1 MKTQDKEFQGRS
13 LDEAIG
19 AACAHFDLPREK
31 LEIDILS
38 DAKAGIFG
46 LMGTKKAKIIARPAP
61 VLESFSMS
69 LQMSKDNA
77 GESKFGREGL
87 RSARER
93 SPGQERDADRE
104 QPQSKPSRDSG
115 RDFADNGPREEKA
128 DFAPSAS
135 FASPGDDAQSGRA
148 ASVSAA
154 AEVSKTESN
163 DAAERPGGERE
174 ARPERRGRGDRPARG
189 GSRNDGRA
197 RGPRREP
204 QAAPKTAE
212 NEAESDEPRREGSYR
227 DRRRAGLRDARER
240 RDSEGR
246 ERHGAPRR
254 PERDLREDAR
264 RGKMLTNSAKLEKN
278 AENEDLFNDQRI
290 AYEGLPEV
298 CLAELDCEKLTAVAR
313 EVMDQILRK
322 LCPEAEV
329 SVSLGEERVDVS
341 VDCDDAA
348 ALLIGR
354 EGQTL
359 AAMQYLLTR
368 IVGRAMGAA
377 VNIHLDIGAYR
388 RRQDDKLRELSKI
401 LAERVRGSGRPQ
413 FTRPLSSYHRRIVHM
428 TLQDEADLITRSKGE
443 GALKRVSVTL
453 RNGNPAAEQTRG
465 MREDPRGNGPEKNF
479 SSDADAEFY
488 DEEFLDI
495 PEQERLDEDA
505 ATASDRDGSFRQG
518 AAR

>member
-1 MKTQDKEFQGRS
+1 MKTQEKEFQGRS
-13 LDEAIG
+13 LDEAIS
-19 AACAHFDLPREK
+19 AACAYFDLPREK

-46 LMGTKKAKIIARPAP
+46 LMGTKKAKLIARPAP
-61 VLESFSMS
+61 VLDGFSMS

-77 GESKFGREGL
+77 GENKLGRDGL

-93 SPGQERDADRE
+93 SPRQGRDADRE
-104 QPQSKPSRDSG
+104 PTERKPSRDAG
-115 RDFADNGPREEKA
+115 RDSADSGPREEVKA

-135 FASPGDDAQSGRA
+135 FASSSDAAQPDRNAGA
-148 ASVSAA
+148 SAA
-154 AEVSKTESN
+154 VAEVSKSEPSG
-163 DAAERPGGERE
+163 AAERSGSGREERLE
-174 ARPERRGRGDRPARG
+174 QRGRGERPARG
-189 GSRNDGRA
+189 GSRGDSRG

-204 QAAPKTAE
+204 QAAAKPAE
-212 NEAESDEPRREGSYR
+212 NEAEGDESRREGSYR
-227 DRRRAGLRDARER
+227 DRRRAGSRDARER
-240 RDSEGR
+240 RDLDGR
-246 ERHGAPRR
+246 ERRPASRR
-254 PERDLREDAR
+254 PERDLREG
-264 RGKMLTNSAKLEKN
+264 RGRALANSAKLEKS

-298 CLAELDCEKLTAVAR
+298 CLADLDCEKLIAVAR
-313 EVMDQILRK
+313 EVIDQILRK

-329 SVSLGEERVDVS
+329 SISLGEERVDVS

-401 LAERVRGSGRPQ
+401 LAERVRTSGRPQ

-443 GALKRVSVTL
+443 GALKRVSVAL
-453 RNGNPAAEQTRG
+453 RSGNPANEQNRG
-465 MREDPRGNGPEKNF
+465 LREDQRESNPEKDF
-479 SSDADAEFY
+479 SSDDDEFY
-488 DEEFLDI
+488 AEEFRDFS
-495 PEQERLDEDA
+495 EQGSFDEDT
-505 ATASDRDGSFRQG
+505 ATASEHDDSSRQG